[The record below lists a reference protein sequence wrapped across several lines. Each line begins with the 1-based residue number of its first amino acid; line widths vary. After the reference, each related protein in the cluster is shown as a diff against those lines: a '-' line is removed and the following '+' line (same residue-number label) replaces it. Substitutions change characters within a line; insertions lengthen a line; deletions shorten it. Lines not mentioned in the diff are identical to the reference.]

1 MTTRAAIGKEA
12 MLHMLTN
19 VLGLTNADPLYIA
32 VMGATP
38 SFTDFVGLNDNMIKG
53 LTYIDPTSQTSTPL
67 TAIQGRKLILM
78 RWYYLYEQESTRLEG
93 GRFELTDVKTTLT
106 ERGFEDF
113 SLTKSV
119 FLAQGATQDVFF
131 AKAFAHLAAPAHAA
145 ASYGASIGYET
156 IDVRPQDPNN
166 LNLRAD
172 APSGEISDETE
183 PVLHSLAE

>member
-1 MTTRAAIGKEA
+1 MATRAAIGKEA
-12 MLHMLTN
+12 MLHTLTN

-38 SFTDFVGLNDNMIKG
+38 SFTDFVGLNDNMIKD

-67 TAIQGRKLILM
+67 TVIQGWKLILM

-156 IDVRPQDPNN
+156 IDVRLQDPNN